1 MYLLHLDTLTVCQN
15 ERIPL
20 TKSCFTFGSTSRKI
34 TKCSRSDLDLGIQ
47 VASSTMLSHSLPSM
61 CVHIVK
67 YVWGRCLALV
77 YVRQGKYCE

>member
-20 TKSCFTFGSTSRKI
+20 TKSCFTFGLTSRQI
-34 TKCSRSDLDLGIQ
+34 NSCQMFSIGFRSGDSGG
-47 VASSTMLSHSLPSM
+47 VFHHVKPFSS
-61 CVHIVK
+61 
-67 YVWGRCLALV
+67 GRCLALV